1 MVSKCRDA
9 YLTMLQSNIG
19 GLQFPKIRNNPKSV
33 TPRFISVF
41 FFCFPKKGSTE
52 QLPTV
57 LLLAFVQYDA
67 SQQDFFFL
75 QSLQW
80 SELHLLYAKYYN
92 ISTVKKSNS
101 LK

>member
-41 FFCFPKKGSTE
+41 FFFASLKKD
-52 QLPTV
+52 QLNSSQPYYY
-57 LLLAFVQYDA
+57 LLLYNMMLL
-67 SQQDFFFL
+67 SKIFFSCRACSGQNYIFCML
-75 QSLQW
+75 NTTILAQ
-80 SELHLLYAKYYN
+80 
-92 ISTVKKSNS
+92 
-101 LK
+101 